1 MTFSDPRL
9 RRHPLG
15 FLQAAEPP
23 SAEELKAFYAG
34 QYFQTEKGNY
44 RRAYSADELAFF
56 ELKIAQ
62 KADLIAGLRGP
73 GPGSLLDVGC
83 GEGFVLAWFAKAG
96 WSVRGI
102 DHSVAGLEA
111 MNPHM
116 LANVEIG
123 DMFAQL
129 DRQVALGRR
138 YDLVWL
144 SNVLEHVPDP
154 VALLASLRRL
164 VDAKG
169 TLVVTVPNDGTAYQ
183 ERLLSDGDIAERFW
197 IAMPDHL
204 AYFTYESLVSVALA
218 TGWTAHDVLADFP
231 IDWFLLHPGSNYVRD
246 RAKGP
251 AAHQARVRLELMMG
265 TRPHALVNQYYSALA
280 RVGLGRNL
288 TAFLLP
294 R

>member
-1 MTFSDPRL
+1 MNASDPRL

-15 FLQAAEPP
+15 FLQVADAP
-23 SAEELKAFYAG
+23 SPEELKAYYAEL
-34 QYFQTEKGNY
+34 YYQTEQGSY
-44 RRAYSADELAFF
+44 RKSYSADERAFF
-56 ELKIAQ
+56 DLKNAQ
-62 KADLIAGLRGP
+62 KADLIAGVRGTS
-73 GPGSLLDVGC
+73 PGSLLDVGC
-83 GEGFVLAWFAKAG
+83 GEGFVLDWFSRAG

-102 DHSVAGLEA
+102 DHSVAGLQA

-116 LANVEIG
+116 LANVEVG
-123 DMFAQL
+123 DLFGLL
-129 DRQVALGRR
+129 DRQIADGRH

-154 VALLASLRRL
+154 VSLLTSLRRL
-164 VDAKG
+164 VGSHG
-169 TLVVTVPNDGTAYQ
+169 TLVVTVPNDGSDYQ

-197 IAMPDHL
+197 IAIPDHL
-204 AYFTYESLVSVALA
+204 AYFSYESLVSLAHA
-218 TGWTAHDVLADFP
+218 TGWTPHDVIADFP

-251 AAHQARVRLELMMG
+251 AAHQARVRIELMLG
-265 TRPHALVNQYYSALA
+265 DRPSGSVNEFYRALA